1 MKLVHSVKKMPSE
14 VNKMYKQ
21 SKHMVFVT
29 FFGASFIRV
38 LKNDIMQTE
47 LMHTL
52 RTAVSKQHI
61 IIGLNLFL
69 DKYGN
74 TRLKAPSRVLLPTV
88 DPAHLTKS
96 QSIYHRHFTFI

>member
-1 MKLVHSVKKMPSE
+1 
-14 VNKMYKQ
+14 
-21 SKHMVFVT
+21 
-29 FFGASFIRV
+29 
-38 LKNDIMQTE
+38 
-47 LMHTL
+47 MHTL